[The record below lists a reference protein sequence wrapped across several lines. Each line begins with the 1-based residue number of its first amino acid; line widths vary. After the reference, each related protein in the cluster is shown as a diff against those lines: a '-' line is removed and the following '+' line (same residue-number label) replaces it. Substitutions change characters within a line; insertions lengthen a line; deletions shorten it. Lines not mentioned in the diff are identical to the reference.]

1 MALGTLGSEWS
12 LWPEGRG
19 IKARFFPYRLVF
31 HRAAGTSRGQM
42 LERLVHFI
50 ELTDSEGV
58 VGRGECAPLPGLSL
72 DDRPDLMTRLSYLC
86 QQFNAGEWAAWRES
100 LDYYPS
106 LRMGFEMALYDLR
119 GGGGGQWYDSPFTR
133 GEKSQRINGL
143 IWMGT
148 PEDMHGQI
156 RDRIAEGFRC
166 IKCKIGALDFEQE
179 LALLHEIRSEW
190 PFGQLDIRL
199 DANGAF
205 SAGDVLHKLDQLAAI
220 APHSIEQPVRA
231 GQTSL
236 MAEVCRQSPIPVA
249 LDEELIPLTDAE
261 QAMEVLEVCRPAY
274 LILKPSLLGGFAD
287 SEQWIARAAAVDA
300 GWWVTS
306 ALESNVGLAALSAWT
321 STLNNPLPQGL
332 GTGKL
337 YKNNIPSPLLV
348 RSGDLHWDASRH
360 WEWESCRDNL

>member
-148 PEDMHGQI
+148 PEDM
-156 RDRIAEGFRC
+156 
-166 IKCKIGALDFEQE
+166 
-179 LALLHEIRSEW
+179 
-190 PFGQLDIRL
+190 
-199 DANGAF
+199 
-205 SAGDVLHKLDQLAAI
+205 
-220 APHSIEQPVRA
+220 
-231 GQTSL
+231 
-236 MAEVCRQSPIPVA
+236 
-249 LDEELIPLTDAE
+249 
-261 QAMEVLEVCRPAY
+261 
-274 LILKPSLLGGFAD
+274 
-287 SEQWIARAAAVDA
+287 
-300 GWWVTS
+300 
-306 ALESNVGLAALSAWT
+306 
-321 STLNNPLPQGL
+321 
-332 GTGKL
+332 
-337 YKNNIPSPLLV
+337 
-348 RSGDLHWDASRH
+348 
-360 WEWESCRDNL
+360 

>member
-1 MALGTLGSEWS
+1 MALDELGFDWRF
-12 LWPEGRG
+12 WPVDKGLE
-19 IKARFFPYRLVF
+19 ARFFPYRLVF

-42 LERLVHFI
+42 LERLVYFI
-50 ELTDSEGV
+50 EITNSQAV

-72 DDRPDLMTRLSYLC
+72 DCRPDLVTRLSYLC

-106 LRMGFEMALYDLR
+106 LRMGFEMALLDVNA
-119 GGGGGQWYDSPFTR
+119 GGGGQWYDTPFTR
-133 GEKSQRINGL
+133 GEHSQRINGL
-143 IWMGT
+143 IWMGSAD
-148 PEDMHGQI
+148 DMRVQI
-156 RDRIAEGFRC
+156 RDRIAEGYRC
-166 IKCKIGALDFEQE
+166 IKCKIGALDFKME

-190 PFGQLDIRL
+190 PSGELEIRL

-205 SAGDVLHKLDQLAAI
+205 SAGDVMHKLDQLAAI
-220 APHSIEQPVRA
+220 EPHSIEQPVGA

-249 LDEELIPLTDAE
+249 LDEELIPLTDE
-261 QAMEVLEVCRPAY
+261 DQAMEVLEICRPAY

-287 SEQWIARAAAVDA
+287 SGQWIQRAAAVGA

-306 ALESNVGLAALSAWT
+306 ALESNLGLAAISAWT
-321 STLNNPLPQGL
+321 STLHNPLPQGL

-337 YKNNIPSPLLV
+337 YKNNIKSPLFV
-348 RSGDLHWDASRH
+348 QSGLLHWNPNREWDWDA
-360 WEWESCRDNL
+360 CRDNL